1 MPTVLA
7 LAAAVVAFF
16 ALALLFPAVAAAIAQ
31 DWLALEAL
39 LLVAAAY
46 GFLSVVS
53 IMTLTPRLRRL
64 SRADVFYAMIGM
76 WVALVLAAV
85 PPFLLIENLSLPSAI
100 FEATSAATT
109 LGVSFHPLAETSSAM
124 ALYRGMIAWQGGLL
138 TLILAVYVL
147 GRYEVGGTPNRHL
160 RYILHSLQNGD
171 PRIVQT
177 FFEVFIPYAALT
189 LICTAALVI
198 SRTDPADA
206 FSLAI
211 NVISTN
217 GYVSFQ
223 TGSSVLNN
231 LTGELVLMVFMILG
245 ATSIVWHRA
254 LLNRR
259 WEQAREQT
267 EMYVFLITIAGFAT
281 VVSLINL
288 LVPVEQYSTWH
299 SVFNGIFD
307 VVSIMTTTGI
317 THDPRFGVRLPFEL
331 ILAIA
336 FVGGCS
342 YSTSGGFKIFR
353 LNAMLRHSANEI
365 HRLIYPHVVLSHSVE
380 GDNAERQ
387 LAKAIWSAFFLAILT
402 LVVAILLFSLQ
413 GVDFTSSL
421 GLAVGSFSST
431 ANIVQD
437 AARPAVTDGVALT
450 IGAVA
455 LAARI
460 ELLVL
465 LAAFGRHRW

>member
-16 ALALLFPAVAAAIAQ
+16 ALALLLPAAAAAISR
-31 DWLALEAL
+31 DWRALEAL

-46 GFLSVVS
+46 GFFASIS
-53 IMTLTPRLRRL
+53 IMTLMPKLRRL
-64 SRADVFYAMIGM
+64 SRAGVFSSTVSM
-76 WVALVLAAV
+76 WIALVLAAV
-85 PPFLLIENLSLPSAI
+85 PPFLLIENLSLTQAV

-109 LGVSFHPLAETSSAM
+109 LGVSFRPLAQTSDTM
-124 ALYRGMIAWQGGLL
+124 AFYRGMVAWQGGLL

-160 RYILHSLQNGD
+160 RYILHSLQSGD

-177 FFEVFIPYAALT
+177 FFEVFVPYLALT
-189 LICTAALVI
+189 LICAATLVI

-206 FSLAI
+206 INMAI
-211 NVISTN
+211 NVIATN
-217 GYVSFQ
+217 GYVSVQ
-223 TGSSVLNN
+223 TGSTTLNN
-231 LTGELVLMVFMILG
+231 MGGELVLLIFMLIG

-254 LLNRR
+254 LLSRR
-259 WEQAREQT
+259 WMQAREQT
-267 EMYVFLITIAGFAT
+267 EMYVFLITVTVICA

-288 LVPVEQYSTWH
+288 LVPVEQYSTWA
-299 SVFNGIFD
+299 SVFNGVFD

-342 YSTSGGFKIFR
+342 YSTSGGFKVFR
-353 LNAMLRHSANEI
+353 LNAMLNHSANEI
-365 HRLIYPHVVLSHSVE
+365 HRLIYPHVVLSNSFE
-380 GDNAERQ
+380 GDSVAREINR
-387 LAKAIWSAFFLAILT
+387 AIWSAFFVAILT
-402 LVVAILLFSLQ
+402 LVVATLLFSAQ
-413 GVDFTSSL
+413 GVSFTSSL
-421 GLAVGSFSST
+421 GLAVGAFSST
-431 ANIVQD
+431 ANIVRQSID
-437 AARPAVTDGVALT
+437 GPPPDGVLLT
-450 IGAVA
+450 VSAVA

-460 ELLVL
+460 EMLVL